1 MKNNISFHISN
12 SDSIHIVP
20 TSRWPLLCYLA
31 LPLGQSSTPK
41 PALTTVQTFW
51 MRHRSI
57 QKWYCG
63 SLNKRHHNNKQRHN
77 NEHFHNNERENKT
90 NNHIYQLPSMARC
103 LHYCCSIADCNAAVF
118 DTRLGSR
125 SSIPLLVIGPC
136 WPCWCLMIGPG
147 QPDQDWW
154 LVPDADRWKSLVQRQ
169 TSIFKVVL
177 IAERAAAVT
186 RLTAGDLTA
195 ANWSDFA
202 IYILYNGRNIWSN
215 SFHFHISY

>member
-63 SLNKRHHNNKQRHN
+63 SLNKRHHKNKQRHN

-90 NNHIYQLPSMARC
+90 NNHTTSFQAWR
-103 LHYCCSIADCNAAVF
+103 AVSTTAVQSRTVTPLSL
-118 DTRLGSR
+118 TRGL
-125 SSIPLLVIGPC
+125 
-136 WPCWCLMIGPG
+136 GPG
-147 QPDQDWW
+147 HQYHCWW
-154 LVPDADRWKSLVQRQ
+154 LVPVDPADAWWLVQVNLTKIGDWSLMLIVENLLFRDRLQSLKLCWSQRGRQ
-169 TSIFKVVL
+169 LLHVWLRGI
-177 IAERAAAVT
+177 
-186 RLTAGDLTA
+186 
-195 ANWSDFA
+195 
-202 IYILYNGRNIWSN
+202 
-215 SFHFHISY
+215 